1 MDLFVEDTSWLVKFF
16 VNKSSKEDMLIS
28 KYLILLASKQTLICF
43 AAINGSILM
52 VVLIVPH
59 LRVRI

>member
-16 VNKSSKEDMLIS
+16 VNKSSKEHVLIS

-43 AAINGSILM
+43 SAINGSILM
-52 VVLIVPH
+52 VALIVPH
-59 LRVRI
+59 LGVRI